1 MAAQRICNLDWRKVV
16 RSNHRKGGCRK
27 RRSPTRRASCY
38 TPNFLFSVLELHP
51 INLPERNGTAPATA
65 LSPEAAN
72 SSGRLHGAKPP
83 KWEIVEEKPW
93 HFAAALMFARGEVT
107 SKEVAEAFDVSPV
120 TVRNLLRQPWFQE
133 RVTKLMVEHGG
144 RDIMQLFRA
153 EGFNS
158 LVTLVE
164 IRDDTKVSASVRSA
178 NARDILDRAL
188 GKPIQRIEQS
198 NLPTSAD
205 PVDEVKRLEEANE
218 RLRASSSSNAA
229 EVAGRASDKT
239 VTRP

>member
-16 RSNHRKGGCRK
+16 RSDHRKGGCRK

-38 TPNFLFSVLELHP
+38 TRRFQVFVLELHP
-51 INLPERNGTAPATA
+51 INLPERNGTTERASA

-72 SSGRLHGAKPP
+72 SSGRLHGAKQP

-107 SKEVAEAFDVSPV
+107 SKEVAEAFDVSPP

-198 NLPTSAD
+198 NVPTSSD
-205 PVDEVKRLEEANE
+205 PVSEVQRLEEANA
-218 RLRASSSSNAA
+218 RLRNNSSGSNAA
-229 EVAGRASDKT
+229 EVAERASDEQ
-239 VTRP
+239 